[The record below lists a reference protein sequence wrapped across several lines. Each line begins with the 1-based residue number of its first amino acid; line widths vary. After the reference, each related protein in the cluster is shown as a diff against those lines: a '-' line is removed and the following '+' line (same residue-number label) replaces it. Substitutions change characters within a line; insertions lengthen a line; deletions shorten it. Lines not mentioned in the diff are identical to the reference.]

1 MRSAFHQRAWRR
13 DGDEGGVSGAVYLVG
28 AGPGAVDL
36 LTLRAARLLAE
47 ADVVLHD
54 ALVGADVLALA
65 TRAKLVNVGK
75 RAGRPSMDQRM
86 ICRLLVRAAQRY
98 ATVVRLK
105 GGDPHLFG
113 RATEEIEACRKAG
126 IAVATVPGVSA
137 GFAAASALGAS
148 LTSRGVSRSVAFVTP
163 SKGRGQEDN
172 LHWAR
177 AAAAAETAVIYMG
190 ATYAEAVRDALIERG
205 VSAQR
210 PVALIESASW
220 NEEKV
225 LRGVLA
231 DLPALAAQLGDGPAI
246 MVVGEAALEARSAL
260 DAANAA

>member
-1 MRSAFHQRAWRR
+1 M
-13 DGDEGGVSGAVYLVG
+13 SGTVYLVG
-28 AGPGAVDL
+28 AGPGAADL
-36 LTLRAARLLAE
+36 LTLRAARLLSE
-47 ADVVLHD
+47 ADVVLYD

-65 TRAKLVNVGK
+65 GKAKRVNVGK

-86 ICRLLVRAAQRY
+86 ICRLLVRAARSH
-98 ATVVRLK
+98 AVIVRLK

-113 RATEEIEACRKAG
+113 RATEELEACRKAG
-126 IAVATVPGVSA
+126 VAVVTVPGVSA

-163 SKGRGQEDN
+163 SKGRGEDDN

-190 ATYAEAVRDALIERG
+190 ATHAEAVRDALIERG
-205 VSAQR
+205 VPAQR
-210 PVALIESASW
+210 PVALVESASCA
-220 NEEKV
+220 EENV
-225 LRGVLA
+225 IRGVLA
-231 DLPALAAQLGDGPAI
+231 DLPALTAQLGAGPAI
-246 MVVGEAALEARSAL
+246 MVVGEVAAEARAAL